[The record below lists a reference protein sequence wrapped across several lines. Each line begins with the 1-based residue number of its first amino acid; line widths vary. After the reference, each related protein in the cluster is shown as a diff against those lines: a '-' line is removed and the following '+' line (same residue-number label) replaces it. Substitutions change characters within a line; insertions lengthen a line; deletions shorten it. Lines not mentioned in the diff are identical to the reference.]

1 VKTALVAVWLV
12 LPCTSPAVHDR
23 DINTTTVYSCPNTFG
38 EADGPFVAEGR
49 GSPAAQAA
57 PTKPTVK
64 KKKSVKKKKKRKKRR

>member
-1 VKTALVAVWLV
+1 M
-12 LPCTSPAVHDR
+12 LPCVSPVVHDR
-23 DINTTTVYSCPNTFG
+23 DTSTTIAYSCPNTFG

-64 KKKSVKKKKKRKKRR
+64 KKPVKKKKKKKRKKRR